1 MIAALSLTVAWFAF
15 KRYSGTVKAA
25 PANDEASF
33 GMSQKFEQLKFVFG
47 THESLARHSA
57 LRRSPTREV
66 SGGTQRDTDLRRHQ
80 ES

>member
-1 MIAALSLTVAWFAF
+1 MTSWIAERSSGRRTTSLCP
-15 KRYSGTVKAA
+15 A

-80 ES
+80 EP

>member
-1 MIAALSLTVAWFAF
+1 MTSSIAERSSGRRTTSLCP
-15 KRYSGTVKAA
+15 A
-25 PANDEASF
+25 PANDEAYF